1 MDLNYHLKKWRKII
15 KQRKEAEKRIDP
27 AKLQNLNNSIE
38 KEINK

>member
-1 MDLNYHLKKWRKII
+1 MDLNYYLKKWRKII